1 MPRPAGVRNRDFD
14 AKRSALIDTLTDFAL
29 TSDLRRP
36 SLRQFAQAA
45 GASEPTLRHYFSDR
59 QGVVIAIL
67 ETIGRRG
74 QALWDTIATP
84 SLTPGE
90 AVREYYRI
98 SEAGMRHGGFIRAHA
113 FGIIEGVAEPKVA
126 RAYLKNVLEPAL
138 GAVRRKL
145 LSTPG
150 GPQDDK
156 ALRAA
161 SLVTLAPLLMMSL
174 HQDLL
179 DGGDAWPF
187 DSEATIKHLETWLSA
202 GFEGGAVNRT

>member
-14 AKRSALIDTLTDFAL
+14 EKKRLLIETLTEFAL

-45 GASEPTLRHYFSDR
+45 SASEPTLRHYFSDR
-59 QGVVIAIL
+59 QGLVIAIL

-74 QALWDTIATP
+74 RLLWETVATGSASP
-84 SLTPGE
+84 
-90 AVREYYRI
+90 ADAIKEYYRI

-113 FGIIEGVAEPKVA
+113 FGIIEGVADPDVA
-126 RAYLKNVLEPAL
+126 RAYLKYVLEPAL
-138 GAVRRKL
+138 AAVRRKL
-145 LSTPG
+145 ADTPG
-150 GPQDDK
+150 APNGET

-161 SLVTLAPLLMMSL
+161 SLAALAPLLMMSL

-179 DGGDAWPF
+179 GGGDDWPF
-187 DSEATIKHLETWLSA
+187 DGDATIRHLETWLSA
-202 GFEGGAVNRT
+202 AFEATPAVA